1 MYKIWYNGGHQ
12 SMEGMMEM
20 SATTVIKDILDIKN
34 MSQVELAEE
43 INVTR
48 QNLSNKMNRDKF
60 SALELVEIADALG
73 MNLVL
78 KDKDIEQSILEYAEI
93 LKASGKS
100 DESIQTYIT
109 CIREYYNWMMENHKE
124 FIIDYP
130 DEEKGKSK
138 RNMTEEE
145 KRIAQEKSMQTKA
158 RNAKLQEN

>member
-1 MYKIWYNGGHQ
+1 
-12 SMEGMMEM
+12 MEGMIDM

-60 SALELVEIADALG
+60 SALELVEIADALN

-78 KDKDIEQSILEYAEI
+78 KDKEDGTEY
-93 LKASGKS
+93 
-100 DESIQTYIT
+100 
-109 CIREYYNWMMENHKE
+109 
-124 FIIDYP
+124 IIDYP
-130 DEEKGKSK
+130 EEDKGKSK
-138 RNMTEEE
+138 RNMTDEE

-158 RNAKLQEN
+158 RNAKKRKQQ

>member
-1 MYKIWYNGGHQ
+1 MK
-12 SMEGMMEM
+12 MEGRIDM
-20 SATTVIKDILDIKN
+20 SATTVIKDILDIKH

-60 SALELVEIADALG
+60 SALELVEIADALN

-78 KDKDIEQSILEYAEI
+78 KD
-93 LKASGKS
+93 
-100 DESIQTYIT
+100 
-109 CIREYYNWMMENHKE
+109 RETGQE
-124 FIIDYP
+124 FVIDYP
-130 DEEKGKSK
+130 DELKGKSK

-158 RNAKLQEN
+158 RNAELKENHGN

>member
-1 MYKIWYNGGHQ
+1 
-12 SMEGMMEM
+12 MEGVRDM
-20 SATTVIKDILDIKN
+20 SATTVIKDILEIKN

-78 KDKDIEQSILEYAEI
+78 KDK
-93 LKASGKS
+93 
-100 DESIQTYIT
+100 
-109 CIREYYNWMMENHKE
+109 ENGQE
-124 FIIDYP
+124 FVIDYP
-130 DEEKGKSK
+130 DDVKGKSK

-158 RNAKLQEN
+158 RNAELRDAQNN